1 MRGNADTIPLAL
13 MSNVAGS
20 FASTA
25 VSHLGGN
32 QCKSQSYRLNSQKR
46 GKTGK
51 RAFYTRHDTTGR
63 GTRRLNL
70 INFCCRMSTRWEK
83 VKKGTIQA
91 RMANVMWESHCT
103 TGGNSL
109 TSGRPKRSGRFMS
122 FQRQTCSL
130 PVKADHL
137 MPLRKLLNK
146 LRGLASQSLVISPD
160 FVLLKIIRLSK
171 WDWLP
176 LTSPLFWDPGKTSF
190 TKDGE
195 IR

>member
-1 MRGNADTIPLAL
+1 MTGNTGTRPLAF

-32 QCKSQSYRLNSQKR
+32 QCKSRGYRLNSQKR

-51 RAFYTRHDTTGR
+51 NSILYKTRHNWKR
-63 GTRRLNL
+63 HREFN
-70 INFCCRMSTRWEK
+70 IKS
-83 VKKGTIQA
+83 TIQA
-91 RMANVMWESHCT
+91 LMANVMWESCCT

-109 TSGRPKRSGRFMS
+109 TSGRPKRSWRFMS

-146 LRGLASQSLVISPD
+146 PRGLASERLVICPD

-171 WDWLP
+171 WDRFP
-176 LTSPLFWDPGKTSF
+176 LSSPLFWDPGKTSF

-195 IR
+195 EMER